1 MRTRRFVLPIAV
13 LALVGCDRITGA
25 DQQKVLD
32 AEAIG
37 YACRIS
43 LKTPE
48 DCMKENEA
56 YSPTSVL
63 YGWKEADKDVQ
74 ANAIDPS
81 MGKSA
86 PQAQQSIPPAAAAEN
101 KPAADKAAESA
112 AAATSEKPA
121 MPKGEKPATPTGE
134 KPAITKNE
142 KPIAAAGKPGQGTA
156 EKKAVR

>member
-1 MRTRRFVLPIAV
+1 MRARRFVLPIAALV
-13 LALVGCDRITGA
+13 LAGCDRITGA

-48 DCMKENEA
+48 DCMKENET

-74 ANAIDPS
+74 AKTIDPS
-81 MGKSA
+81 MGKNQPAPQIQQSA
-86 PQAQQSIPPAAAAEN
+86 PAGDATGGKAQTSKAAENTAATTSEKPATAKNENPAAAAE
-101 KPAADKAAESA
+101 KPD
-112 AAATSEKPA
+112 
-121 MPKGEKPATPTGE
+121 
-134 KPAITKNE
+134 
-142 KPIAAAGKPGQGTA
+142 QGTT
-156 EKKAVR
+156 EKKAAR